1 MMLRKKKKRQKE
13 QLFALLGIALL
24 FALCLPAETAKAT
37 EADTSQN
44 NTTKASTPQNNT
56 AEMDT
61 ENIRVQYE
69 EYYARFDA
77 VKYKKD
83 ITEKGFEIVDIH
95 IFPVQY
101 EIDRQKEMETELVR
115 QIKADPDADI
125 KELKLNLEAP
135 MLMIPAYDKTY
146 NRLAL
151 FFVNE
156 EGGIVY
162 KTDRVETNSCILGQM
177 RQPEQELV
185 SVAFQDLN
193 GDMLTDIILI
203 TSCQAGDG
211 KKYRIGDVLF
221 QSTEGIDTEGLVF
234 YRDYRISDKIN
245 RFGMNQNTDSITA
258 FVRDGYSTEFLYTA
272 VTLNELLQHDF
283 RIITEQCYTRTF
295 GKLGRLQVVPGTYH
309 IADYDVFM
317 IYLVN
322 EQNDIL
328 SALQPMGDYD
338 NLYAL
343 KGINCRDI
351 DGDGLKD
358 IVVLAKYSYEDEEHK
373 LAVASDYSIYYQR
386 TGGFSADTEIKDT
399 YRCSEEDTMQ
409 TVVEK
414 ARAYWGWKTEDD
426 TNTDR

>member
-1 MMLRKKKKRQKE
+1 MILRKRKLHRGI
-13 QLFALLGIALL
+13 LSALIYIMAVSVPRLSAQAAG
-24 FALCLPAETAKAT
+24 
-37 EADTSQN
+37 N
-44 NTTKASTPQNNT
+44 
-56 AEMDT
+56 T
-61 ENIRVQYE
+61 ENVRAQYE
-69 EYYARFDA
+69 EYYARFAA
-77 VKYKKD
+77 VEDRED
-83 ITEKGFEIVDIH
+83 ITEYGFEIVDIH

-115 QIKADPDADI
+115 QIKADPEADV
-125 KELKLNLEAP
+125 KELKMNLEAP
-135 MLMIPAYDKTY
+135 LLMLPAYDTTY

-151 FFVNE
+151 FFADEN
-156 EGGIVY
+156 GSIVY
-162 KTDRVETNSCILGQM
+162 KTDRFETNSCILGQM
-177 RQPEQELV
+177 RQPEQEMV

-203 TSCQAGDG
+203 TSCEVGDG
-211 KKYRIGDVLF
+211 QKYRIGDVLF
-221 QSTEGIDTEGLVF
+221 QDTEGLIF

-272 VTLNELLQHDF
+272 VTLQELLQHGF
-283 RIITEQCYTRTF
+283 QIISEQSYSRTF
-295 GKLGRLQVVPGTYH
+295 GKLGKLQVVPGTYR

-317 IYLVN
+317 VYLVN
-322 EQNDIL
+322 EQDYIL

-358 IVVLAKYSYEDEEHK
+358 IVVLAKYSYEDEEHQ
-373 LAVASDYSIYYQR
+373 LAVRSDYSIYYQR
-386 TGGFSADTEIKDT
+386 TGGFSADTEIKKR
-399 YRCSEEDTMQ
+399 YPCSEEDTMQ
-409 TVVEK
+409 VVVER

-426 TNTDR
+426 